1 MAGSG
6 EKWKKSKPS
15 KYEVVDGELV
25 RKGTPCPQP
34 ECGPG
39 VFLGEHSDRKVCG
52 KCGYTIKSDE

>member
-1 MAGSG
+1 MMAGSG

-15 KYEVVDGELV
+15 KYDLVDGELV
-25 RKGTPCPQP
+25 RKGTSCPR
-34 ECGPG
+34 CGAG